1 MYPITVNKHVS
12 IATEM
17 MRMRLKLNLQNYL
30 LLKELC
36 YEEATKSHAKVVDK
50 VGREINVGSSQQVG
64 KLLYDELKL
73 PRKRNRKTGK
83 DTTDEN
89 ALRELR
95 VGAPKYKE
103 LLNAIIEEKHIRKRI
118 ESYIEINFD
127 EDNHIPYA
135 ANPAGTETNRWS
147 FSKSPRNRGLN
158 AQTLPKVMR
167 IMADAPNGSIFI
179 SPDLPQADARIVAW
193 DAKCESLIKL
203 FLNPKVHYH
212 LENAIRLFGISRE
225 EAYAPYFKAEDPRY
239 TTTKGMGHGANYR
252 MSPKRLAME
261 LGIPVKEAEVLQ
273 GIYLHRLYPEIERW
287 QLNRKELIKQLGG
300 LRTPKPFERFRT
312 FHTAWAELL
321 LTGKIS
327 NGSWNEA
334 CAHVPQSVVADI
346 VNVGMEKLWEGFPD
360 ARLHLHGHDS
370 YLASVPIASL
380 GDACRFALDAL
391 KVTLTIHDRL
401 LTMVPEMSVGC
412 NYGLMIPWKGEDQI
426 TYEDWE
432 AKVAGKLDPEK
443 LRKEL
448 YGYY

>member
-1 MYPITVNKHVS
+1 
-12 IATEM
+12 M
-17 MRMRLKLNLQNYL
+17 MGMRLKLNPQNYQ
-30 LLKELC
+30 LLKDLC
-36 YEEATKSHAKVVDK
+36 YEEATKSHTKVVAQ

-95 VGAPKYKE
+95 VGVPKYKE

-118 ESYIEINFD
+118 ESYIEIETD
-127 EDNHIPYA
+127 EDDYIPYA

-147 FSKSPRNRGLN
+147 FSKSPRGRGLN

-167 IMADAPNGSIFI
+167 IMCDAPTGWIFI
-179 SPDLPQADARIVAW
+179 CPDLPQADARIVAW

-203 FLNPKVHYH
+203 FLDPTVHYH
-212 LENAIRLFGISRE
+212 LENCIRLFGIPRE
-225 EAYAPYFKAEDPRY
+225 EAYAPKFKAEDPRY
-239 TTTKGMGHGANYR
+239 TTGKAMGHAANYR
-252 MSPKRLAME
+252 MAPKRLAME
-261 LGIPVKEAEVLQ
+261 LGIPIKEAETLL

-287 QLNRKELIKQLGG
+287 QLGRKELIKRFGG

-312 FHTAWAELL
+312 FHKAWAELL

-327 NGSWNEA
+327 HGSINEA
-334 CAHVPQSVVADI
+334 CAYVPQSVVADI

-370 YLASVPIASL
+370 YLASVPSSKL

-391 KVTLTIHDRL
+391 KVTLVIHDRP
-401 LTMVPEMSVGC
+401 LTMVPDMQVGY
-412 NYGLMIPWKGEDQI
+412 NYGLMVPWKGEDQI
-426 TYEDWE
+426 IYEDWE

-443 LRKEL
+443 LRKDL